1 MSTMYVLFESAS
13 GFALLEQ
20 TESDEIGQYLEEM
33 QSAMCDLSRLSKVLK
48 LKAFVPFKSAEEA
61 LAAANDA
68 SEGMLNETLKSFLE
82 MNLPSGKKAEK
93 KGKVV
98 LGVLDSKLGSA
109 IGEELG
115 IKCTTADPV
124 PELLRAVRLHLSR
137 YIKGLEEADQS
148 KASLGLAHS
157 YSRSKVK
164 FNVNRQDNMII
175 QSISLLDTLDKDINT
190 FAMRIKE
197 WYGWH
202 FPELVK
208 IVGDNYKYARCV
220 RKILAKSSLS
230 DESVDMLQEILDDDE
245 GLAKQV
251 CCKSSPPRPSPLSL
265 CLAVSLSGSR
275 SLFPCLSL
283 HLSRSICLTYSHTL
297 THSQV
302 VEAAK
307 TSMGYD
313 ISEVDMLN
321 VQTFADRVINLE
333 EYRQRLREYLNSRM
347 HSVRCLVSNAVCFRG
362 LLHGVLNSPAR
373 ECPVCV
379 CVCACVCV
387 NQKMVLGTLLYA
399 CVHKKTHV
407 CCIYTQMFVYTC
419 VWCVSW
425 CVRV

>member
-1 MSTMYVLFESAS
+1 MSTLFILSESAS

-68 SEGMLNETLKSFLE
+68 SEGMLNETLKGFLE

-93 KGKVV
+93 KGKIE

-109 IGEELG
+109 INEELG
-115 IKCTTADPV
+115 IKCTTKDPV
-124 PELLRAVRLHLSR
+124 PELMRAVRLHLPR
-137 YIKGLEEADQS
+137 YIKGLEEADQA

-190 FAMRIKE
+190 FSMRIKE

-208 IVGDNYKYARCV
+208 IVSDNYKYARCV
-220 RKILAKSSLS
+220 KKVQAKSSLS
-230 DESVDMLQEILDDDE
+230 DDSVDALQEILDDDE
-245 GLAKQV
+245 GMAKQ
-251 CCKSSPPRPSPLSL
+251 
-265 CLAVSLSGSR
+265 
-275 SLFPCLSL
+275 
-283 HLSRSICLTYSHTL
+283 I
-297 THSQV
+297 

-313 ISEVDMLN
+313 ISDVDMTN
-321 VQTFADRVINLE
+321 VQTFADRVIHLE

-347 HSVRCLVSNAVCFRG
+347 HSVAPNLSALIGEIVGARLISHAGNAPTPSG
-362 LLHGVLNSPAR
+362 SLANLA
-373 ECPVCV
+373 
-379 CVCACVCV
+379 
-387 NQKMVLGTLLYA
+387 K
-399 CVHKKTHV
+399 
-407 CCIYTQMFVYTC
+407 
-419 VWCVSW
+419 
-425 CVRV
+425 

>member
-1 MSTMYVLFESAS
+1 MYVLFESAS

-251 CCKSSPPRPSPLSL
+251 CCKSSESSLRSLSPPPPPPAPSLSLSLSL
-265 CLAVSLSGSR
+265 CLSLSLSVCLSRSLALSLARSLSLSICLCLSRSRSFPVSLS
-275 SLFPCLSL
+275 LSL
-283 HLSRSICLTYSHTL
+283 ALSLSPTHTHKH
-297 THSQV
+297 TGGGGSQ
-302 VEAAK
+302 
-307 TSMGYD
+307 D
-313 ISEVDMLN
+313 IN
-321 VQTFADRVINLE
+321 G
-333 EYRQRLREYLNSRM
+333 
-347 HSVRCLVSNAVCFRG
+347 VRHFRG
-362 LLHGVLNSPAR
+362 RHAQRADVRRPRHQLRRVPPAPAR
-373 ECPVCV
+373 IPE
-379 CVCACVCV
+379 
-387 NQKMVLGTLLYA
+387 
-399 CVHKKTHV
+399 
-407 CCIYTQMFVYTC
+407 
-419 VWCVSW
+419 
-425 CVRV
+425 